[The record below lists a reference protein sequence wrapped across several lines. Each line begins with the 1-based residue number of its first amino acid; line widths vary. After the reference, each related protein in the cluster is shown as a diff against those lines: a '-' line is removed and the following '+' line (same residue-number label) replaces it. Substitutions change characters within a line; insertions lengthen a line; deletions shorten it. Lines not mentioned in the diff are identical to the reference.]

1 MKKVSTFLL
10 LAGSLMIISSA
21 CKKDYKCE
29 CQSRT
34 YSGKI
39 LVDSATRVESF
50 QANSRDAHNRCF
62 NAEEVHV
69 VPGFG
74 SVRTVDSCSLK

>member
-29 CQSRT
+29 CQSKT
-34 YSGKI
+34 YSGNI
-39 LVDSATRVESF
+39 IVDSATRVESF

-62 NAEEVHV
+62 DTDETHV

-74 SVRTVDSCSLK
+74 SVHTVESCSLK